1 MNETLS
7 KLRLDVGC
15 GDHPQGNVNSDLYLT
30 ESPHLHKRRI
40 DPKKCP
46 NFVRCDAHYLPFR
59 NNVFEEVLSSHLLE
73 HLGNPS
79 EVLKEMLR
87 VSSYKVT
94 FIVPHRMR
102 RGFRE
107 VFYPRFAK
115 EHHKIIFTYRNI
127 DSWLRRIGLTFDIF
141 TRYRILPHRVF
152 PIVQIPWDIMV
163 TVYKPY

>member
-1 MNETLS
+1 MDELPS

-30 ESPHLHKRRI
+30 ESPHLHMRRI

-46 NFVRCDAHYLPFR
+46 NFVRCDAYYLPFR
-59 NNVFEEVLSSHLLE
+59 NNIFEEVLSSHLLE
-73 HLGNPS
+73 HLDNPS
-79 EVLKEMLR
+79 NALKEMLR
-87 VSSYKVT
+87 VCNYKVT
-94 FIVPHRMR
+94 FIVPHKMR

-115 EHHKIIFTYRNI
+115 EHHKNIFTYKNI
-127 DSWLRRIGLTFDIF
+127 DSWLRKNELTSDII
-141 TRYRILPHRVF
+141 TRYRTLPQRVF
-152 PIVQIPWDIMV
+152 PIVQITWDIMV